1 MKLFF
6 NTKLI
11 TPLFILLGVSLQ
23 SSVASAV
30 ELPDIS
36 VTLSPST
43 TKLSLQPGEKY
54 DGMLSII
61 NSGKSGYD
69 FKVYTAPY
77 SMNIETYD
85 KPDFL
90 TKKPR
95 SDLYSWLTLSKD
107 RFHLD
112 SAKKITIP
120 YTLTVPEKASPG
132 GHYGVVFIEVLPT
145 QNEQEATQPG
155 NRIDRKKR
163 LGTIFYTTVQ
173 GEVVRKGSVG
183 ASIISWWQYAPPLA
197 SERRIKN
204 IGNTDFDI
212 TYAMTVKDVFGNK
225 KFQSTKIFPIL
236 PDTSRLVRLEW
247 NESVWYGLYHVDTR
261 TEFLGRTYL
270 ASQYVLL
277 LPMWLAF
284 IISVLLM
291 GGIYA
296 LARRYRRS

>member
-1 MKLFF
+1 MKRFLY
-6 NTKLI
+6 TQLI
-11 TPLFILLGVSLQ
+11 TSLFVLLGVSLQ
-23 SSVASAV
+23 SPAVSAV

-54 DGMLSII
+54 EGTLSII
-61 NSGKSGYD
+61 NSGKNGYD

-77 SMNIETYD
+77 SMNVETYD

-95 SDLYSWLTLSKD
+95 SDLYSWLNLSRD
-107 RFHLD
+107 HFHLE
-112 SAKKITIP
+112 SAQTITMP
-120 YTLTVPEKASPG
+120 YTLTVPKSASPG

-145 QNEQEATQPG
+145 QNEQDATLPG
-155 NRIDRKKR
+155 NRINRKKR

-173 GEVVRKGSVG
+173 GAVVKKGNIG
-183 ASIISWWQYAPPLA
+183 TSIIPWWQYAPPLA
-197 SERRIKN
+197 AERRVRN
-204 IGNTDFDI
+204 TGNTDFDI
-212 TYAMTVKDVFGNK
+212 TYMMTVKDVFGNK
-225 KFQSTKIFPIL
+225 KFQSTKVFPIL

-247 NESVWYGLYHVDTR
+247 SDSIWYGLYHVETK

-284 IISVLLM
+284 IITVLLL